1 MTKDWRNSIDNREAV
16 AAVAVDLSKAL
27 AFDAITTAFC
37 SQKLKAYGFCPHAL
51 DTRHNY
57 NVKWPNFE
65 LTWAR
70 DRRGDK
76 FYSPSLNSDAIPSL
90 QFQPNFPT
98 FKWLGIRAKKFIF
111 QRRFHWCRRCR
122 IVRSLL
128 TELSKTSNERTTEQ
142 LTIWLT
148 INYCLTVTIDGQKRT
163 TDITNITA
171 LLRRSIT
178 SRLNWPIR
186 SIIRV

>member
-1 MTKDWRNSIDNREAV
+1 MATRVTDGARRERLFFSSRAAALVSHVSRLRRSRAPSLLSLNLKKKKD
-16 AAVAVDLSKAL
+16 
-27 AFDAITTAFC
+27 C
-37 SQKLKAYGFCPHAL
+37 SQSINPRLLLAKLKAYGFCPDAL

-98 FKWLGIRAKKFIF
+98 FTWLGIRAKKFH
-111 QRRFHWCRRCR
+111 RT
-122 IVRSLL
+122 RSPFF
-128 TELSKTSNERTTEQ
+128 SDVFIGVAVVGS
-142 LTIWLT
+142 
-148 INYCLTVTIDGQKRT
+148 
-163 TDITNITA
+163 
-171 LLRRSIT
+171 
-178 SRLNWPIR
+178 
-186 SIIRV
+186 